1 MTKACLICS
10 ATWLKANEEKT
21 ISSRSTHHRHHHRC
35 CCWSC
40 SWSCC
45 YQCSSCRCRCCLTL
59 MTSVDSDGSIKTSSA
74 FIGQPQW
81 ELTLWCPWTLILE
94 TCWTSCESSVPHM
107 NLTTWSSITTLLD
120 IVQLCIVGSQP
131 ASTRVEGERDTEIT
145 VNKQSLMKW
154 RFLLKTSSI
163 TTQSRTSST
172 SYVHLL
178 WLIWNIAL
186 IRLPVPVSVFYP
198 RSSTLNL
205 HMRVVNASGADVG
218 YCDDEVI

>member
-1 MTKACLICS
+1 
-10 ATWLKANEEKT
+10 
-21 ISSRSTHHRHHHRC
+21 
-35 CCWSC
+35 
-40 SWSCC
+40 
-45 YQCSSCRCRCCLTL
+45 

-74 FIGQPQW
+74 FICQPQW
-81 ELTLWCPWTLILE
+81 ELTLWCSWTLILE

-131 ASTRVEGERDTEIT
+131 ASTRVEGEGDTEIT
-145 VNKQSLMKW
+145 VYKQFLMKW
-154 RFLLKTSSI
+154 LFLLKTSSI

-178 WLIWNIAL
+178 RLIWNIAL

-198 RSSTLNL
+198 RSSTLHL